1 MIDIGQVH
9 IAEPFSEIF
18 PVDNKTLRAIQE
30 NITHHGFDEAEPLIV
45 WKRNG
50 KLVCVDGH
58 TRYMAAQALG
68 LLQVPVIEKSF
79 DTDDAAVEYAIHR
92 QRDRR
97 NLSDAELWK
106 CIEWMDKRKERGERT
121 DLAQSCAKSETRNP
135 KSAEQTAQTLGIS
148 ARKVEQV
155 RTVLDHGDD
164 ETKQAIEQGEISI
177 NKAYEETQKRRLD
190 SKEKTKKQRER
201 EREIWERANRR
212 DEAFQKAFDAFLWEM
227 QRVKMEAWKNT
238 SKEYALAC
246 AQQIVNVIN
255 V

>member
-1 MIDIGQVH
+1 MIDIGHVH

-30 NITHHGFDEAEPLIV
+30 NIAQHGFDEAEPLIV

-68 LLQVPVIEKSF
+68 LPQVPVIEKSF
-79 DTDDAAVEYAIHR
+79 NNDDEAVEYAIHR

-106 CIEWMDKRKERGERT
+106 CMQWMDKRKTAGRPSK
-121 DLAQSCAKSETRNP
+121 LAQDCANF

-155 RTVLDHGDD
+155 RTVMDHGDE
-164 ETKQAIEQGEISI
+164 ETIQAIEQGEMSI
-177 NKAYEETQKRRLD
+177 NKAYEETRKKRKGTLE
-190 SKEKTKKQRER
+190 SKEQDK
-201 EREIWERANRR
+201 
-212 DEAFQKAFDAFLWEM
+212 F
-227 QRVKMEAWKNT
+227 WKSIT
-238 SKEYALAC
+238 SKIVKLDQYIIDKGLFPIEPKPEIKAALMDALSDLNYR
-246 AQQIVNVIN
+246 ITGVIP
-255 V
+255 